1 MSRAS
6 VQALRLGLEAIQRNV
21 LRVADGEYRAVV
33 EVNGGT
39 SLLDVDQR
47 QEAILAGF
55 GAFLNALSFPVQIVV
70 RSAPVDLAR
79 YVTALEERARQSSTG
94 ALASLAHDHA
104 AFIQS
109 LARQRTLVERR
120 FYVVVPA
127 ESARRGR
134 WSHWLMSR
142 SDAHASPAA
151 EAAERQLAHRC
162 DELAHQLARCDLHVR
177 RLSDLELAQ
186 LFLACWSPERGRV
199 QRFRQRLDA
208 YTSLAVRT
216 STRALARVAV
226 E

>member
-6 VQALRLGLEAIQRNV
+6 VQTLRLGLGAIEHDVMR
-21 LRVADGEYRAVV
+21 LSGGAYRAVL
-33 EVNGGT
+33 EVNSGT
-39 SLLDVDQR
+39 SLLHIDQR

-70 RSAPVDLAR
+70 RSAPVDLVR
-79 YVTALEERARQSSTG
+79 YVTVLEERARQSSTG

-109 LARQRTLVERR
+109 LARQRTLLERR

-127 ESARRGR
+127 ESAHRARWPR
-134 WSHWLMSR
+134 WSGPW
-142 SDAHASPAA
+142 AAQTASADA

-162 DELAHQLARCDLHVR
+162 DEVAHQLARCDLHVR

-199 QRFRQRLDA
+199 QRFRQRLDD
-208 YTSLAVRT
+208 YTSLAVRR
-216 STRALARVAV
+216 STRIGLVAT